1 MRAVVWICSALLKQT
16 AQTTLSALLW
26 SASQSAQPAF
36 LSDKT
41 VFSPWNQT
49 GAGVKQSP
57 QKCTGWVSG

>member
-49 GAGVKQSP
+49 GAGVK
-57 QKCTGWVSG
+57 